1 MPLSPL
7 AFFSWKTKRYIIDI
21 RPAAVFSRGS
31 FSGAISAPA
40 DQFDSISVLL
50 VHLKKHYPSAPM
62 HLIDTDGSIAI
73 ALTSHDIDC
82 LEGGYNAFQHWR
94 DNLYTGDPAI
104 AVVAGKTGC
113 GKTEFLRTL
122 AKKGRQVI
130 DLELLASH
138 RGSVFGALATDQP
151 AVEQFQFD
159 LLKAWISLNPDLP
172 VWIEDKG
179 PVLGKLRVPEK
190 LYRKMISANIFELD
204 TPLESRLQHIQEEY
218 TGMDKKIFT
227 ACIKKLEK
235 RMGFSANHKALHFH
249 ETGQTDKC
257 LRLLLHYYD
266 RAYDH
271 LKKSTTAKTKYTVEF
286 AACTNEERIQQL
298 EAMLAPPK

>member
-1 MPLSPL
+1 MPLPPP
-7 AFFSWKTKRYIIDI
+7 AFFSWKIKRYIVDI
-21 RPAAVFSRGS
+21 RPAAVFSRENFPGALSVPAAQSGS
-31 FSGAISAPA
+31 VPALLIHLRKKYAPA
-40 DQFDSISVLL
+40 PI
-50 VHLKKHYPSAPM
+50 HI
-62 HLIDTDGSIAI
+62 IDTDGSIA
-73 ALTSHDIDC
+73 AVLAPYGMDC

-94 DNLYTGDPAI
+94 DNIYTGGPPI

-122 AKKGRQVI
+122 AKKGKQVM
-130 DLELLASH
+130 DLELLANH
-138 RGSVFGALATDQP
+138 RGSVFGALTTSQP
-151 AVEQFQFD
+151 AVGQFQFD
-159 LLKAWISLNPDLP
+159 VLSTWLSFNPDLP

-204 TPLESRLQHIQEEY
+204 TPLASRLQHIREEY
-218 TGMDKKIFT
+218 TGMDKRTFA

-257 LRLLLHYYD
+257 LRLLLDYYD

-271 LKKSTTAKTKYTVEF
+271 LKTTTATTKHSIEFSAYTN
-286 AACTNEERIQQL
+286 NESIRRL
-298 EAMLAPPK
+298 EAMIT